1 MHRALVVLAFL
12 FLPVAALAQAP
23 PLRIGVLN
31 DMSGIYADIAGP
43 GSVTAAR
50 MAVEDVGG
58 SVLGRPIE
66 VLTGDHQNKPDIGSA
81 IAREWYDRDGVGL
94 IVDVP
99 TSSVVL
105 AVNEVARAR
114 HKLLVVTT
122 GGTSS
127 LTGKYCA
134 PQTFHWVYDTYG
146 LAAGTATAL
155 VARGSKTWAF
165 LTADYEFGKAL
176 EHDTTVALERAGGK
190 VVASIRHPQG
200 TTDFSS
206 YLLQL
211 QSSGAQVIA
220 LANAG
225 SDTINSV
232 KQAQE
237 FGLTNGGTR
246 LAGLF
251 LNLSD
256 IHALGLA
263 AAQGLL
269 MTQGFYWDLDDGT
282 RAFARRYFAR
292 QHAMPS
298 QGQAGAYSAVT
309 HYLKAVQA
317 AGTDNPVTVSARM
330 RATPVDDFFA
340 RGARLRVDGKLAH
353 ELYLLQVKEPA
364 EQTEPWDYLK
374 LVATIP
380 PGVASRP
387 LAEGGCP
394 LAKQAHPPRQAS
406 RAAPSATATAR

>member
-1 MHRALVVLAFL
+1 MHRALVLLAVLL
-12 FLPVAALAQAP
+12 LPVAALAAE

-31 DMSGIYADIAGP
+31 DQSGIYADIAGP

-50 MAVEDVGG
+50 MAAEDFGG
-58 SVLGRPIE
+58 TVLGRPIE
-66 VLTGDHQNKPDIGSA
+66 VLAGDHQNKPDIGSA
-81 IAREWYDRDGVGL
+81 IARKWYDRDGVGL
-94 IVDVP
+94 IVDLP

-114 HKLLVVTT
+114 HKLLIVTT

-155 VARGSKTWAF
+155 VTRGQKVWAF

-176 EHDTTVALERAGGK
+176 EQDTTAALQRAGGR

-211 QSSGAQVIA
+211 QGSGAQVIG

-225 SDTINSV
+225 SDTINAV

-237 FGLTNGGTR
+237 FGLTSDGKQQ

-263 AAQGLL
+263 AAHGLL
-269 MTQGFYWDLDDGT
+269 LTQGFYWNLDGGT
-282 RAFARRYFAR
+282 RAFARRYFDR

-298 QGQAGAYSAVT
+298 QGQAGTYSAVT

-317 AGTDNPVTVSARM
+317 AGTDNPVAVATRM
-330 RATPVDDFFA
+330 RAMPVDDFFA

-374 LVATIP
+374 LIATIP
-380 PGVASRP
+380 PGVANRP

-394 LAKQAHPPRQAS
+394 LVKPVHPPHQTAS
-406 RAAPSATATAR
+406 TAAR

>member
-1 MHRALVVLAFL
+1 MHRALIIFALL
-12 FLPVAALAQAP
+12 LPVAGLAAT

-31 DMSGIYADIAGP
+31 DQSGIYADIAGT

-50 MAVEDVGG
+50 MAAEDFGG
-58 SVLGRPIE
+58 TVLGRPIE
-66 VLTGDHQNKPDIGSA
+66 VLAGDHQNKPDVGSA

-94 IVDVP
+94 IVDLP

-127 LTGKYCA
+127 LTGEYCA

-146 LAAGTATAL
+146 LAAGTGNAL
-155 VARGSKTWAF
+155 VARGAKTWAF

-176 EHDTTVALERAGGK
+176 EQDTALAVQKAGGK
-190 VVASIRHPQG
+190 VLASIRHPQG
-200 TTDFSS
+200 TTDYAS
-206 YLLQL
+206 YLVQL
-211 QSSGAQVIA
+211 QSSGAQVIG

-237 FGLTNGGTR
+237 FGLTSGGTR

-256 IHALGLA
+256 IHALGLSA
-263 AAQGLL
+263 AHGLM

-282 RAFARRYFAR
+282 RGFARRYFAR

-298 QGQAGAYSAVT
+298 QGQAGAYSAVM

-317 AGTDNPVTVSARM
+317 AGTDNPVTVADQM

-340 RGARLRVDGKLAH
+340 RGARLRADGKLAH

-364 EQTEPWDYLK
+364 EQTEPWDYLR
-374 LVATIP
+374 LISTIP
-380 PGVASRP
+380 PDVANRP

-394 LAKQAHPPRQAS
+394 LVK
-406 RAAPSATATAR
+406 